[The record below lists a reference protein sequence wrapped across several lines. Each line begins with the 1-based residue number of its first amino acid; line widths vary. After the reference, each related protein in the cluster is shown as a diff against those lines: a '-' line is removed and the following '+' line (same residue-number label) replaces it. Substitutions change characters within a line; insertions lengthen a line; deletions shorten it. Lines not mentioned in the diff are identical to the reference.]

1 MCSMT
6 VITERKDGRT
16 QPDRK
21 PGKPDLRPPAGW
33 HSPLQRPGWLLGLA
47 ARLLTVIQSASARPR
62 WFSEQTD
69 DELDYS
75 LFPKLRKH
83 SPKQSQR
90 TGRGPCEGRG
100 DVVAAGASAVALDKP
115 TLVHLKCDRK
125 DGRARAQLIIRL
137 KATEKINGMGLRTET
152 RGGPKQRPDK
162 TCAVQAPSSGQIL
175 SVSLSGAEFRLLVR
189 SKVTSRRF

>member
-1 MCSMT
+1 MEGHSL
-6 VITERKDGRT
+6 TESQGNLTCVHQQGGTHR
-16 QPDRK
+16 
-21 PGKPDLRPPAGW
+21 
-33 HSPLQRPGWLLGLA
+33 LQRPGWLLGPA

-69 DELDYS
+69 NELDYS

-90 TGRGPCEGRG
+90 KGRGPCEGRG

-125 DGRARAQLIIRL
+125 DGRACTAHHSP
-137 KATEKINGMGLRTET
+137 ESN
-152 RGGPKQRPDK
+152 
-162 TCAVQAPSSGQIL
+162 
-175 SVSLSGAEFRLLVR
+175 
-189 SKVTSRRF
+189 